1 MTAKGEKSRKRTR
14 EQIAHDRLKISELYL
29 NGYTQAE
36 IGEKLT
42 INQSTVSRDLKV
54 LRGQWLESS
63 LRNFDAVLAEQLAK
77 VDQQERD
84 YHKTAAQA
92 RSWAQ
97 GLAQVG
103 QLDKA
108 AAALVSSVRAMQG
121 VDSCIDRRC
130 RILGLDAPARTEISG
145 MIFDIAGWQQ
155 ARQQR
160 IDEIQ

>member
-1 MTAKGEKSRKRTR
+1 MIAKGEKSRKRTR
-14 EQIAHDRLKISELYL
+14 EQITHDRLQISELYL

-36 IGEKLT
+36 IGEKLA

-63 LRNFDAVLAEQLAK
+63 LRNFDAMLAEQLAK

-84 YHKTAAQA
+84 YHKTTAQA
-92 RSWAQ
+92 RAWAQ
-97 GLAQVG
+97 GLAKAA

-108 AAALVSSVRAMQG
+108 AAAMISGVRAMQG

-145 MIFDIAGWQQ
+145 AIFDIAGWQQ